1 VGFQNNTKSVS
12 GDTDEWRMTMDYIL
26 YEQKGAYAIITINRE
41 KALNALNS
49 QVLDELDK
57 TLDAVNL
64 DEVRALILT
73 GAGQKSFVAGA
84 DIGEMSTLT
93 KAEGEAFGKKGNDVF
108 RKLETFPI
116 PVIAAVNGFALGG
129 GCEISMSC
137 DIRICSDNAVFGQ
150 PEVGLGITPGFGG
163 TQRLARLVGAGMAK
177 QMIYTARN
185 IKADEAYRIGLV
197 NAVYPQEELLPAAE
211 KMAAGIA
218 KNAPIAVRNCKKAIN
233 EGLDVD
239 MDKAIV
245 IEEKL
250 FGDCFETEDQ
260 KYGMAFFLDKNKEKV
275 KEPFKNC

>member
-1 VGFQNNTKSVS
+1 
-12 GDTDEWRMTMDYIL
+12 MDYIL
-26 YEQKGAYAIITINRE
+26 YEVNGAVCTITINRE

-49 QVLDELDK
+49 QVLDELNA

-64 DEVRALILT
+64 DEVRCLILT
-73 GAGQKSFVAGA
+73 GAGAKSFVAGA
-84 DIGEMSTLT
+84 DIAEMSTLT

-129 GCEISMSC
+129 GCEIAMSC

-197 NAVYPQEELLPAAE
+197 NAVYPSEELMAQAE
-211 KMAAGIA
+211 KMASGIA

-239 MDKAIV
+239 MDQAIV

>member
-1 VGFQNNTKSVS
+1 
-12 GDTDEWRMTMDYIL
+12 MDYIL
-26 YEQKGAYAIITINRE
+26 YEQNGNVATITINRE

-49 QVLDELDK
+49 QVLDELNAA
-57 TLDAVNL
+57 LDAVDL
-64 DEVRALILT
+64 TTVRCLVIT
-73 GAGQKSFVAGA
+73 GAGSKSFVAGA
-84 DIGEMSTLT
+84 DIGEMSNLT

-108 RKLETFPI
+108 RKIETFPI

-185 IKADEAYRIGLV
+185 IKAADAYRIGLV
-197 NAVYPQEELLPAAE
+197 NEVYSAEVDADGNVVKSAQEVMLAAAQ
-211 KMAAGIA
+211 KLAATIA

-233 EGLDVD
+233 EGLDAD
-239 MDKAIV
+239 MDQAV
-245 IEEKL
+245 AIEEKL

>member
-1 VGFQNNTKSVS
+1 M
-12 GDTDEWRMTMDYIL
+12 EYIL
-26 YEQKGAYAIITINRE
+26 YEVNGAVGKITINRE

-49 QVLDELDK
+49 QVLDELNT
-57 TLDAVNL
+57 TLDTVNL
-64 DEVRALILT
+64 DEVRCLILT
-73 GAGQKSFVAGA
+73 GAGAKSFVAGA
-84 DIGEMSTLT
+84 DIAEMSTLT

-129 GCEISMSC
+129 GCEIAMSC

-163 TQRLARLVGAGMAK
+163 TQRLSRLVGAGMAK

-185 IKADEAYRIGLV
+185 IKADEALRIGLV
-197 NAVYPQEELLPAAE
+197 NAVYTQEELMAQAE

-239 MDKAIV
+239 MDQAIV

-260 KYGMAFFLDKNKEKV
+260 KEGMAAFLEKRKVERFINK
-275 KEPFKNC
+275 

>member
-1 VGFQNNTKSVS
+1 MEF
-12 GDTDEWRMTMDYIL
+12 IL
-26 YEQKGAYAIITINRE
+26 YEVKGATGIITINRE

-49 QVLDELDK
+49 AVLEELDK

-64 DEVRALILT
+64 EEIRCLILT
-73 GAGQKSFVAGA
+73 GAGSKSFVAGA
-84 DIGEMSTLT
+84 DIGEMSNLT

-116 PVIAAVNGFALGG
+116 PVIAAINGFALGG
-129 GCEISMSC
+129 GCEIAMSC

-163 TQRLARLVGAGMAK
+163 TQRLARLVSLGMAK
-177 QMIYTARN
+177 QLIYTARN
-185 IKADEAYRIGLV
+185 IKADEAFRIGLV
-197 NAVYPQEELLPAAE
+197 NAVYTQEELLPAAE

-239 MDKAIV
+239 MDQAIV